1 MNDPQWVLQSKLGMT
16 RARAIG
22 ILMDDFGEFA
32 DVDEVHIVLGSRSD
46 IKFKFNHIDYL
57 WDNPRAEICY
67 EEVIPHVPG
76 KFGRRDNIMCITVP
90 IELKDR
96 RFIMDS
102 GSGHDL
108 ISATRVDRM
117 DLNTY
122 ESSRVNFHT
131 ANGITSTTTM
141 VELDF
146 DTFNEPAKAHV
157 LDDTPS
163 VLSLGKRCMEQGYT
177 FVWPSGRE
185 PYMINSEGDKIK
197 MEVHDL
203 SPYTS
208 VRRTIVRRQTMRLS
222 W

>member
-1 MNDPQWVLQSKLGMT
+1 MT

-22 ILMDDFGEFA
+22 ILMDDYGEFS
-32 DVDEVHIVLGSRSD
+32 DVDEVHIILGPKND
-46 IKFKFNHIDYL
+46 IKLKINGIDFL
-57 WDNPRAEICY
+57 ENNSRAEICY

-76 KFGRRDNIMCITVP
+76 QYGRRDNVMCITMP

-108 ISATRVDRM
+108 ISSTRVDRM
-117 DLNTY
+117 DIDTY
-122 ESSRVNFHT
+122 QSDRVNFHT

-146 DTFNEPAKAHV
+146 DTFNDPARAHV
-157 LDDTPS
+157 LEDTPS

-203 SPYTS
+203 IHMSTLEP
-208 VRRTIVRRQTMRLS
+208 RTTGLRQTTRPS
-222 W
+222 

>member
-1 MNDPQWVLQSKLGMT
+1 
-16 RARAIG
+16 
-22 ILMDDFGEFA
+22 
-32 DVDEVHIVLGSRSD
+32 
-46 IKFKFNHIDYL
+46 
-57 WDNPRAEICY
+57 
-67 EEVIPHVPG
+67 
-76 KFGRRDNIMCITVP
+76 
-90 IELKDR
+90 
-96 RFIMDS
+96 
-102 GSGHDL
+102 
-108 ISATRVDRM
+108 
-117 DLNTY
+117 
-122 ESSRVNFHT
+122 
-131 ANGITSTTTM
+131 M

-185 PYMINSEGDKIK
+185 PYMINSEADKIK